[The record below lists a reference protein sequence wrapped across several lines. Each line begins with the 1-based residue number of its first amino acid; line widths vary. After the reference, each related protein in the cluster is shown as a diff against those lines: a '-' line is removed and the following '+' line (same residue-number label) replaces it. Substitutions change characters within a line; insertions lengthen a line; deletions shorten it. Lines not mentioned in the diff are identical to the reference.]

1 MTGDPK
7 FRKFRNYVHSELP
20 VLILKVLSIDNA
32 RHTSSFGSV
41 VNKEMRAGNKHE
53 HLFYCYLYL
62 LAFVV

>member
-7 FRKFRNYVHSELP
+7 FCKFRKYVHYELP
-20 VLILKVLSIDNA
+20 FLILKVLSIDNA
-32 RHTSSFGSV
+32 RHTSSVGSV
-41 VNKEMRAGNKHE
+41 VNKEVRAGNKQE